1 MKRKKVLSMAVVSA
15 LIAAQMAMPVMAAD
29 GGSLDVEVTTQSG
42 VLRVEVPTTMSIAV
56 DQFEI
61 GNEGA
66 QIAVAA
72 PFTMS
77 NKSEMN
83 VRVEVTSTADLGTG
97 ISLVSSK
104 AAAGSSTKDE
114 AWLAVAAQVAAGQY
128 DAAASNPKDSW
139 DLADTDDNVATFG
152 SDKMAKQTFYLEK
165 ATGAVSYKLAVPDA
179 NGKVG
184 ESFAKFYELTPIDT
198 ATGGNAED
206 ILTAEAAKGD
216 LYTIATTDIAKDKA
230 ALTVIPKETTI
241 VGAGDTPGTGEV
253 AHVADNTYYKAATV
267 ASNPTT
273 GKVYAY
279 ASLATASAGGDAAF
293 TYIGKL
299 SNAKETWTAD
309 DIKKI
314 SIAYTIT
321 GVTETKYNQVK
332 TNCTY
337 GLYTPVKP
345 TIATK
350 TYSVTAN
357 TAFDVTVTLGSAT
370 KVSSAVLK
378 GDSSL
383 ELLDGTGTFA
393 TYSEADGKLKLTAAL
408 ATFITNNP
416 TVTLDVVF
424 DDGTVVTLNFT
435 V

>member
-72 PFTMS
+72 PFSMV

-83 VRVEVTSTADLGTG
+83 VRVDVTSTADLGTG

-104 AAAGSSTKDE
+104 AAAGSSTKNE
-114 AWLAVAAQVAAGQY
+114 AWLAVAAQVAANKY
-128 DAAASNPKDSW
+128 DSATTDPKDAW
-139 DLADTDDNVATFG
+139 DLADTDANVATFG
-152 SDKMAKQTFYLEK
+152 SDKKAKQTFYLEK
-165 ATGAVSYKLAVPDA
+165 ATGTVSYKLAVPDA

-184 ESFAKFYELTPIDT
+184 ESFAKFYELEEIDT
-198 ATGGNAED
+198 STGTPAD
-206 ILTAEAAKGD
+206 ILTAAAATAD
-216 LYTIATTDIAKDKA
+216 LYTVATGAADKT
-230 ALTVIPKETTI
+230 ALTVIPQGTTI
-241 VGAGDTPGTGEV
+241 KASGATGTNEV
-253 AHVADNTYYKAATV
+253 DIVSGNTYYKAATT
-267 ASNPTT
+267 ASTPVT

-279 ASLATASAGGDAAF
+279 ASLTSAGTDGEAAF

-321 GVTETKYNQVK
+321 GVTETKYNEVK
-332 TNCTY
+332 DDCTY
-337 GLYTPVKP
+337 GLYEAPAPTVP
-345 TIATK
+345 TITETSASGTNNVIHYAVPTGVAVDKVEVVKSTGTTTLTNATHY
-350 TYSVTAN
+350 TIDTAAG
-357 TAFDVTVTLGSAT
+357 TITMLE
-370 KVSSAVLK
+370 AVLN
-378 GDSSL
+378 GNV
-383 ELLDGTGTFA
+383 GN
-393 TYSEADGKLKLTAAL
+393 KLKI
-408 ATFITNNP
+408 TFNNNP
-416 TVTLDVVF
+416 ATSIELSIVQ
-424 DDGTVVTLNFT
+424 
-435 V
+435 